1 MDIKWNLSA
10 FNAVRTSD
18 QMEAALLDIAEE
30 LADTANQMH
39 DARGYAARSSKGKK
53 RARAAV
59 VITDTH
65 TARSNSKHN
74 TLPRVIG
81 GAS

>member
-1 MDIKWNLSA
+1 MDIKWRLPA
-10 FNAVRTSD
+10 FNEVRTSD
-18 QMEAALLDIAEE
+18 EMQSALLDIAEE
-30 LADTANQMH
+30 MADKANSMH
-39 DARGYAARSSKGKK
+39 DAKGYEARSSKGKK

-74 TLPRVIG
+74 TLTRVIG
-81 GAS
+81 GSS